1 MTNEELV
8 RRMIDTLK
16 EFALTATY
24 VDALDLAKQQFVANL
39 STHNDW
45 DILDENYKLI
55 SVKFAEAAIW
65 EITNGKEISND

>member
-16 EFALTATY
+16 EFALTVTY

-55 SVKFAEAAIW
+55 NVKFAEAAIW
-65 EITNGKEISND
+65 EIANGKEISND

>member
-24 VDALDLAKQQFVANL
+24 VDALDLAKQQFVANPN
-39 STHNDW
+39 THNEW
-45 DILDENYKLI
+45 DILDETYKLI
-55 SVKFAEAAIW
+55 NVKFAEAAIW